1 METKTCTGCETEK
14 PLTDFSKKS
23 RNKDG
28 LQHRCKPCNR
38 AEQKAERERRG
49 DERREKVRA
58 YRERNKG
65 RINAQKR
72 RYYHNDIEGHRE
84 QKRRDYLKHRDA
96 RREANREYYYQNRDE
111 ILEKQAAAYSIN
123 ERRQAEARRR
133 AAEWAKANPERRRK
147 IVKRSLAKPENKA
160 RVLAATRKRQ
170 MAKLQRTPP
179 CADMSAINEFYVE
192 AKRLEELTGI
202 KFHVDHIVPLQGEL
216 VSGLHVAANLQLLP
230 AHENLSKSN
239 SFDVAA

>member
-14 PLTDFSKKS
+14 PLTEFGKKS

-28 LQHRCKPCNR
+28 LQHRCKPCNS

-58 YRERNKG
+58 YREKNKDH
-65 RINAQKR
+65 INAQKK
-72 RYYHNDIEGHRE
+72 RYYHDDLEGHRE
-84 QKRRDYLKHRDA
+84 QKRRDHHKHRDA
-96 RREANREYYYQNRDE
+96 RCAGSREYYYGNREAILAQRKEDYALDE
-111 ILEKQAAAYSIN
+111 QA
-123 ERRQAEARRR
+123 QKDARNR
-133 AAEWAKANPERRRK
+133 ATEWAKANPERRREIEK
-147 IVKRSLAKPENKA
+147 KSRAKPESKA
-160 RVLAATRKRQ
+160 KNLAAVRKRQ

-179 CADMSAINEFYVE
+179 WADMAAVAEFYVE

-202 KFHVDHIVPLQGEL
+202 QFHVDHIVPLQGEL
-216 VSGLHVAANLQLLP
+216 VSGLHVPANLQLLT

-239 SFDVAA
+239 SFEVAA